1 MPAQRRDQTPPKERD
16 EPTQPPRPGASLAEP
31 AQDWSPSREIAERAR
46 QLYPDAPLEHHTLR
60 FVTRCRAK
68 GYRYAN
74 LDAAW
79 LEWLI
84 ADRTQPRRPQA
95 TGLEGAGQQA
105 VSAARQ
111 PAEHRL
117 HRFDAWAAAAMSPP
131 SHVSPY

>member
-1 MPAQRRDQTPPKERD
+1 MVAATAAGVSGYTVKDLVGDPN
-16 EPTQPPRPGASLAEP
+16 AE
-31 AQDWSPSREIAERAR
+31 ALKAALSYLIQNGRTLIAFACHNP
-46 QLYPDAPLEHHTLR
+46 QLQ
-60 FVTRCRAK
+60 
-68 GYRYAN
+68 
-74 LDAAW
+74 AW

-95 TGLEGAGQQA
+95 TGLEGAGRQA